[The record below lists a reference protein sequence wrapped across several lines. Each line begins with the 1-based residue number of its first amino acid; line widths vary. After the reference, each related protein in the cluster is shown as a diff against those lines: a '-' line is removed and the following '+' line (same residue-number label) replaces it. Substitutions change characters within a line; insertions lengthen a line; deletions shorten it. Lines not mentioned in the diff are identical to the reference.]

1 MSQIEV
7 DKIIPQSGTALQAG
21 DSGDTITVP
30 SGATLNLTNATV
42 TYPDGS
48 VQNVDLANSSITIN
62 GSAVSLGGSVT
73 IGETKPTISAV
84 SPSVIENTQTAVTI
98 TGTNFVSVPTVE
110 AISSTGAITRADTVS
125 FTSSTTI
132 VANFTLA
139 TDGTYFIRVENN
151 DGNAARSSSA
161 LLTVSDAPGWTTAA
175 GSLGSNAAG
184 SSVSYTVAATG
195 AVSFAKTSGT
205 FPGGVSLN
213 TSTGVIS
220 GTESGATSETTY
232 SFTIRATDAEGQ
244 TADRAFSITITVG
257 IINSLQIN

>member
-21 DSGDTITVP
+21 ENGDTITVP
-30 SGATLNLTNATV
+30 AGATLNLTNATV

-48 VQNVDLANSSITIN
+48 VQNVDLANSSITIT
-62 GSAVSLGGSVT
+62 GSAVSLVGSVT
-73 IGETKPTISAV
+73 IRETKPTISAV

-161 LLTVSDAPGWTTAA
+161 LLTVSDAPAWTTAA

>member
-30 SGATLNLTNATV
+30 SGATLNLANATV

-73 IGETKPTISAV
+73 VGETKPTITGI
-84 SPSVIENTQTAVTI
+84 SPSTIENTQTAVTI

-125 FTSSTTI
+125 FSSATSI

-139 TDGTYFIRVENN
+139 VDGTYFIRVENN
-151 DGNAARSSSA
+151 DGNAVRSSSA
-161 LLTVSDAPGWTTAA
+161 LLTVSDAPAWTTAA
-175 GSLGSNAAG
+175 GSLGSNSAA
-184 SSVSYTVAATG
+184 SSISYTVAATG
-195 AVSFAKTSGT
+195 ATSFAKTSGT

-213 TSTGVIS
+213 SGSGVIS
-220 GTESGATSETTY
+220 GTESGATTETTY

-257 IINSLQIN
+257 INNSGQFN

>member
-30 SGATLNLTNATV
+30 SGATLNLANATV

-73 IGETKPTISAV
+73 VGETKPTITGI
-84 SPSVIENTQTAVTI
+84 SPSTIENTQTAVTI

-125 FTSSTTI
+125 FSSATSI

-139 TDGTYFIRVENN
+139 VDGTYFIRVENN
-151 DGNAARSSSA
+151 DGNAVRSGSA
-161 LLTVSDAPGWTTAA
+161 LLTVSDAPAWTTAA
-175 GSLGSNAAG
+175 GSLGENASG
-184 SSVSYTVAATG
+184 SSISYTVAATG
-195 AVSFAKTSGT
+195 ATSFSKTSGT

-213 TSTGVIS
+213 SGTGVIS
-220 GTESGATSETTY
+220 GTESGATTETTY

-244 TADRAFSITITVG
+244 TADRAFSITISVG
-257 IINSLQIN
+257 ITNSGQFN